1 MQQSFKLLG
10 ISHSAFLHQSSKKSH
25 TNADIKRSSV
35 LVPNGKRKTPEEVRI
50 SATLT
55 EYKPP
60 PKKKPK
66 KNPLTAVSTDEK
78 VKQFLLQFPPAN
90 GTHYDLKE
98 LVVGLLENDA
108 SPSIYTSPMK
118 QVHDSLQKLGKVVCS
133 RVTLQRRC
141 KSYINDVVLPRAG
154 DDGAAMGRRP
164 LIAIE
169 NIPRLNE
176 RALEV
181 VGMTQD
187 SNDLVSSMQR
197 LVAQDREERGL
208 PQQTTS
214 NPNFAHHTR
223 ARYDALASLQPGIA
237 RVNNSSARTQGIR
250 RQMAKLSERNLLTNI
265 STTVTFNFVRGEW
278 VDKPDNL
285 PEGCRLAYKLI
296 EAVMGC
302 PMLPVPSWQVFNYYM
317 TSYYTFKG
325 TSHRSGNG
333 NEWSRVSNESLDRGM
348 RSHTSIK
355 KCGEESVCNG
365 LTVRWMDSANA
376 CGELLPIV
384 QIFEGFGEDIMPK
397 DDYLFLE
404 VPGLSVGS
412 TTDARLSD
420 APGYVVFKKLGA
432 SMMPFHTWYNLTIL
446 APYYKQVRKKHGY
459 SSEDTEL
466 PEQEHARVY
475 CDSDMTNIA
484 CLTNYT
490 EMERNHKNG
499 LAFAKFGS
507 KTTDWCQPMDVGSG
521 FKQKKQM
528 AKFTTTEARDQRL
541 EQTIRSFLES
551 KHHRV
556 SSCFKRVTENMRPS
570 WSVLPLAHEFMV
582 RPGSN
587 KKWKRPLLMLV
598 LSTESQKP
606 APISTR

>member
-1 MQQSFKLLG
+1 MTSTATKMTEILFENVENQRARLKLKPNYLDHLKALEQVHSRMQQSCKLLR

-25 TNADIKRSSV
+25 TNTDIKRSSV

-78 VKQFLLQFPPAN
+78 VKQFLQQFPPAN

-108 SPSIYTSPMK
+108 SPIYTSPMK
-118 QVHDSLQKLGKVVCS
+118 QVHDSLQKLGKVFCS
-133 RVTLQRRC
+133 RVTLQRQC

-187 SNDLVSSMQR
+187 SNDLVSSIQR

-223 ARYDALASLQPGIA
+223 ARCDALASLQPGIA
-237 RVNNSSARTQGIR
+237 RVNNSSARPQGIR

-420 APGYVVFKKLGA
+420 APGYVVFKELGA

-446 APYYKQVRKKHGY
+446 APFYKQVRKKHLRRHRTTGAGTR
-459 SSEDTEL
+459 S
-466 PEQEHARVY
+466 
-475 CDSDMTNIA
+475 
-484 CLTNYT
+484 CL
-490 EMERNHKNG
+490 
-499 LAFAKFGS
+499 L
-507 KTTDWCQPMDVGSG
+507 
-521 FKQKKQM
+521 
-528 AKFTTTEARDQRL
+528 
-541 EQTIRSFLES
+541 
-551 KHHRV
+551 
-556 SSCFKRVTENMRPS
+556 
-570 WSVLPLAHEFMV
+570 
-582 RPGSN
+582 
-587 KKWKRPLLMLV
+587 
-598 LSTESQKP
+598 
-606 APISTR
+606 